1 MPRYLT
7 ELIGTFFLTLTVI
20 TAVNESPGQA
30 AIGIGAVL
38 MAMVYAGGHISG
50 AHYNP
55 AVSLAVL
62 LRGRLAV
69 ADLLPY
75 WAAQLLGALPAALI
89 GMWLIDIPP
98 APGLTSNQILPVLAV
113 EFLFTFA
120 LAWVVLN
127 VATSRDHPANDFY
140 GLAIGFTVTAGAF
153 AVGPISG
160 AAFNPAV
167 VFGLSVAGMLS
178 WGAVWLYLVA
188 TLLGGVGAALAF
200 RVANPAEDYARR
212 P

>member
-7 ELIGTFFLTLTVI
+7 ELIGTFFLVLTVI
-20 TAVNESPGQA
+20 TAVNESPA
-30 AIGIGAVL
+30 LAAVAIGSVL

-55 AVSLAVL
+55 AVSLAVV
-62 LRGRLAV
+62 LRRRLEP

-75 WAAQLLGALPAALI
+75 WAAQLLGALPAALV
-89 GMWLIDIPP
+89 GMWLVEIPQ
-98 APGLTSNQILPVLAV
+98 AAGLDSDQVLPVLAV

-127 VATSRDHPANDFY
+127 VATSKDHPGNDFY
-140 GLAIGFTVTAGAF
+140 GLAIGFTVAAGAF

-167 VFGLSVAGMLS
+167 VFGLAVAGMLS
-178 WGAVWLYLVA
+178 WGAVGLYLIA
-188 TLLGGVGAALAF
+188 TMLGGAAAALAF
-200 RVANPAEDYARR
+200 RATNPADDYARR

>member
-1 MPRYLT
+1 VRRYLV
-7 ELIGTFFLTLTVI
+7 ELIGTFFLVFTVI
-20 TAVNESPGQA
+20 TAVNESPASA

-38 MAMVYAGGHISG
+38 MVMVYAGGHVSG

-62 LRGRLAV
+62 LRQRLAV
-69 ADLLPY
+69 VDLLPY
-75 WAAQLLGALPAALI
+75 WAAQLLGALLAALV
-89 GMWLIDIPP
+89 GSWLLDIPQAP
-98 APGLTSNQILPVLAV
+98 ALGSDRIMPVLVV
-113 EFLFTFA
+113 ELLFTFA

-153 AVGPISG
+153 AIGPISG

-167 VFGLSVAGMLS
+167 VFGLAVAGMLGWS
-178 WGAVWLYLVA
+178 TIWVYLVA
-188 TLLGGVGAALAF
+188 TLVGGALAALVF
-200 RVANPAEDYARR
+200 RLVNPNDR
-212 P
+212 